1 MKYWPRQDQANNS
14 LWQGSRQESWEGSEA
29 MKYMTTWTIRPENV
43 KAAIARF
50 RETGGQVPA
59 GVTMIG
65 RWHEMGTGRG
75 VAVVESDDPVAVSKF
90 NIAWSDLLDLTT
102 VAVVDDAQVAA
113 ALP

>member
-1 MKYWPRQDQANNS
+1 
-14 LWQGSRQESWEGSEA
+14 

-50 RETGGQVPA
+50 KETGGQTPA

-90 NIAWSDLLDLTT
+90 SFTWADLLDQTT
-102 VAVVDDAQVAA
+102 VAVIEDAQLAA
-113 ALP
+113 AMP